1 MSMFKKNS
9 KVSDIVATLVKVRI
23 ELDNAVEQNKQKI
36 IKSMNI
42 VQTGAD
48 AMYAAIN
55 KAKSTQDELTSSEGV
70 ITEAAE
76 AEIKEAKLWI
86 ESLPSPDKK

>member
-1 MSMFKKNS
+1 MFKKKS

-36 IKSMNI
+36 IKSMNV
-42 VQTGAD
+42 VQIGTD

-55 KAKSTQDELTSSEGV
+55 KAKSIQDELTSDEGV